1 MCDYVLDGQSVV
13 FDEVVCELQ
22 IIRRHYD
29 RHLDSLEGLKDR
41 SGQHAWDHSIESF
54 LADHWIL

>member
-41 SGQHAWDHSIESF
+41 SGQHA
-54 LADHWIL
+54 